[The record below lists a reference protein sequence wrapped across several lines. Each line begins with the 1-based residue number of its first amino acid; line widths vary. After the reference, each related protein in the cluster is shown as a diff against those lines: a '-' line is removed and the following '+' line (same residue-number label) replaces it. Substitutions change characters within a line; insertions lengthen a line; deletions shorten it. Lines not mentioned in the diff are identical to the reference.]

1 MNFHKLL
8 FGMFVVKAAEK
19 QGSYFNSVGRI
30 EKIKMG
36 NIISLCA
43 GGNTALERNNAKK
56 NECMSE

>member
-1 MNFHKLL
+1 
-8 FGMFVVKAAEK
+8 MFVVKAAEK
-19 QGSYFNSVGRI
+19 QGSYFNSVGQI
-30 EKIKMG
+30 ENIKMG